1 MYEKTCVAYMENW
14 GILGCQGIFFCVINN
29 TKTFVQEIGFFPA
42 NTVQDS
48 TNRAENVLSLGPN
61 FFYYLIIFIFILFN
75 CKMINILTNLLF
87 LIYGLLI

>member
-61 FFYYLIIFIFILFN
+61 FFLLFN
-75 CKMINILTNLLF
+75 YFYLYFVQLQDD
-87 LIYGLLI
+87 